1 MPRIRNAFPGTGF
14 KFIANHNDQAIAK
27 QPLAEIYL
35 ASSDALGQ
43 GGIGKSS
50 NGFIDQY
57 LP

>member
-1 MPRIRNAFPGTGF
+1 MRNTFPSTGF
-14 KFIANHNDQAIAK
+14 KFIANHNDQAVAK

-43 GGIGKSS
+43 GDIGKSS

>member
-1 MPRIRNAFPGTGF
+1 MRNTFPSTGF
-14 KFIANHNDQAIAK
+14 KFIANHNDQAVAK

-35 ASSDALGQ
+35 ALSDALGQ
-43 GGIGKSS
+43 GGIGESS